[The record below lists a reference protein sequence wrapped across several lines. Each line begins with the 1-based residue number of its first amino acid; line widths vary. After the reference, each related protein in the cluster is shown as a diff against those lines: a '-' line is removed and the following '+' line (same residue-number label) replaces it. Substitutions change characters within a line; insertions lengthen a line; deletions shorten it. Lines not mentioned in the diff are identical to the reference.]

1 MIHDERGN
9 LEWSNDVEPL
19 SESRFSDKDVVIGDG
34 YASFKTMTIVHQIG
48 ADAPNDSVV
57 HKGVFWEGDLAE
69 QFAELLEGQDDE

>member
-1 MIHDERGN
+1 MIHDERGT
-9 LEWSNDVEPL
+9 ERWSDDVEPL
-19 SESRFSDKDVVIGDG
+19 PGSRFSDGDIVIGDG
-34 YASFKTMTIVHQIG
+34 YGSFRTMTMVHQID